1 MGCTNSLVY
10 DKSFILWQGS
20 QGGKFLKSYDYN
32 NTNTVTDLTNGDIVL
47 GQYPS
52 NMGYD
57 SESKVL
63 VWTQQYQ
70 P

>member
-1 MGCTNSLVY
+1 M
-10 DKSFILWQGS
+10 FIF
-20 QGGKFLKSYDYN
+20 GKEVKAVTVTYDY

-57 SESKVL
+57 SESNGMDTIISTL
-63 VWTQQYQ
+63 FTNL
-70 P
+70 